1 KENVDI
7 YPDATITRTTYYS
20 TEHNVIAS
28 HAALINDQFKY
39 GLLKN
44 IAKIPEYTNSLL
56 STPYNNIK
64 SMLPNY
70 YLNFYKKKQYRF
82 FPREKNK
89 YKTLTEK
96 QRFELFEKFWSK
108 QAKYFFSEFDNF
120 ILSLSGGG
128 DSRFLFA
135 LLKEYKEKVQFFT
148 YTT

>member
-1 KENVDI
+1 LLRNYNSNYTNFLNALDYIAGRYIIIIGNKENVDI

-56 STPYNNIK
+56 SKTYNNIK
-64 SMLPNY
+64 SKLPNY

-108 QAKYFFSEFDNF
+108 QAKYFFSE
-120 ILSLSGGG
+120 
-128 DSRFLFA
+128 
-135 LLKEYKEKVQFFT
+135 
-148 YTT
+148 